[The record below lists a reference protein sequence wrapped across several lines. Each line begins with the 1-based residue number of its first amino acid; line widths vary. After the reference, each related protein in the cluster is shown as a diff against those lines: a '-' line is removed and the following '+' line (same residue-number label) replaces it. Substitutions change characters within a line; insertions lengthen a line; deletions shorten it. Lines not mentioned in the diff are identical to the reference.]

1 LICGVFFVR
10 FLFILS
16 FSRFNIPSFPPQTT
30 FSCILPLIFES
41 YFIFYPFPSFIF
53 HFHIAPNRQ
62 LLLKMLLM
70 LRLQQQRLLKNPVKL
85 LSQLVLLQNK
95 NARKPSLLVLLLKKN
110 ARKLLLLVKLLNK
123 LLSKLRLQL
132 LKQPRLSKK
141 PKLLL
146 MNLRLKLMVLVR
158 V

>member
-1 LICGVFFVR
+1 MFSLASHSNFPHQSNVSP
-10 FLFILS
+10 FLP
-16 FSRFNIPSFPPQTT
+16 FSLPTFLPP
-30 FSCILPLIFES
+30 PLS
-41 YFIFYPFPSFIF
+41 YF
-53 HFHIAPNRQ
+53 R
-62 LLLKMLLM
+62 
-70 LRLQQQRLLKNPVKL
+70 
-85 LSQLVLLQNK
+85 K
-95 NARKPSLLVLLLKKN
+95 NAH
-110 ARKLLLLVKLLNK
+110 KLLLLVKLLNK

>member
-1 LICGVFFVR
+1 
-10 FLFILS
+10 
-16 FSRFNIPSFPPQTT
+16 
-30 FSCILPLIFES
+30 
-41 YFIFYPFPSFIF
+41 
-53 HFHIAPNRQ
+53 
-62 LLLKMLLM
+62 
-70 LRLQQQRLLKNPVKL
+70 
-85 LSQLVLLQNK
+85 
-95 NARKPSLLVLLLKKN
+95 VLLLKKN

-158 V
+158 VWNGCYLVILKKRNVLYQPVCGKQICTLFSAMWLFLALVAGKNLMSYFSNLISPPNYNYCPFFVQYCSIILDYINI